1 MFRDVFV
8 RNFPHIFV
16 LLLMQL
22 ELCLYVPIM
31 YIPFLLAEIARLSGI
46 VTVLFA
52 GITAKRY
59 IEPNLSRSTRE
70 QAATIFKLTAH
81 LTETIIFLE
90 LGLSVFGLPGE
101 NYHWGFIS
109 MSLVGCLIGRFCNI
123 YPMTVIYN
131 CFCGGR
137 ASSKD
142 KEDPARVSLGSED
155 GEGKKLAEIDDRKIP
170 MKTAHMLF
178 FSGLRGAVSYALVR
192 TFPQTGNEL
201 EFTCTCMVIV
211 LITTFVLGG
220 TTELALKCLGIEMGV
235 DEEDYLKRLS
245 KRRLLK
251 GPLRR
256 FEAYT
261 IRKWVIRDFDKK
273 MEFKDPELE
282 EDDTFEDES
291 EDDEMYNQY
300 VEQSCV
306 EMTEMD
312 HKEAVVQ
319 KRKKR
324 SVFDFGNR

>member
-1 MFRDVFV
+1 
-8 RNFPHIFV
+8 
-16 LLLMQL
+16 
-22 ELCLYVPIM
+22 
-31 YIPFLLAEIARLSGI
+31 
-46 VTVLFA
+46 
-52 GITAKRY
+52 
-59 IEPNLSRSTRE
+59 
-70 QAATIFKLTAH
+70 
-81 LTETIIFLE
+81 
-90 LGLSVFGLPGE
+90 
-101 NYHWGFIS
+101 
-109 MSLVGCLIGRFCNI
+109 
-123 YPMTVIYN
+123 
-131 CFCGGR
+131 
-137 ASSKD
+137 
-142 KEDPARVSLGSED
+142 
-155 GEGKKLAEIDDRKIP
+155 
-170 MKTAHMLF
+170 MLF

-261 IRKWVIRDFDKK
+261 IRKWVIRNFDKK
-273 MEFKDPELE
+273 MESKDPELE